1 MLQGIYPT
9 LLVAAI
15 SIERLKGPGEIHTV
29 HVLTQDHQIQVHD
42 VPVNIVQASIRGS
55 PPRVCS
61 ADSVVHKEARKS
73 EDVEAQRSEV

>member
-9 LLVAAI
+9 ILVAAI

-29 HVLTQDHQIQVHD
+29 HVLAQDHQIQVHD
-42 VPVNIVQASIRGS
+42 VPVNIQASIRGS
-55 PPRVCS
+55 QPRVCS

>member
-9 LLVAAI
+9 ILVAAI

-29 HVLTQDHQIQVHD
+29 HVLAQDHQIQVHD
-42 VPVNIVQASIRGS
+42 VPFNIQASIRA
-55 PPRVCS
+55 RVCS